1 MQNQQQMLQVRKRS
15 FKTQS
20 RVLHLLLLLLL
31 VSSVTVGGWNTSSVY
46 AQSTPTPDQSASSGR
61 VAVVG
66 VDPAPLYATPGGATV
81 QTLQP
86 GSPVTVV
93 GRSQDSQW
101 VQVNDTTVGKGWMAA
116 KQIIV
121 FGVEELP
128 VVAVANTAASKTA
141 APVQTTTPATTTVT
155 AGNNTNPAPTLAP
168 TSAAPAQTPTPASQ
182 NNAPATTNNTA
193 TNGANTATITSAGLN
208 VRAGPGT
215 NYPVLG
221 TAKSGQ
227 TYPALARNGAN
238 TWVQIS
244 FSAQQEGWV
253 AAQFVKLSSAI
264 STLPIS
270 AKVSAAPVKQP
281 TATAVATSAA
291 AATTNQTTQT
301 STTTNATTANKA
313 SASAASGLQGTLV
326 FAASNGG
333 AIYVYK
339 LATGSLRQLTS
350 GFDPAISPDGSKV
363 AFTRDGGGNGL
374 YIINIDGSNEHKIY
388 SGNESIRSPKWS
400 PDGNWIVFGHV
411 SATYLCY
418 QMGPACLTRT
428 DLKKRLPPSIAN
440 DPKALEKFLKES
452 DAEATSNALLG
463 ISRVDV
469 NGQEYRDIPALNSA
483 TAPDWSN
490 SGIVYQSTA
499 GLQKTADKP
508 DATNSVVT
516 AEHYVQDPDWQPNG
530 GRIVYQSRQGPHW
543 EIFAINDDGSG
554 VVALTHPETTLVNQL
569 PSNVAPAW
577 SPDGQHIVFL
587 SNRQDNHEAGAWR
600 IWVMN
605 ADGSNQHPLPV
616 NVQLDYSYTNEQ
628 AVSWGP

>member
-1 MQNQQQMLQVRKRS
+1 MQNQQQILQVLKRS
-15 FKTQS
+15 FKPRR
-20 RVLHLLLLLLL
+20 RVLHSLLLLLL
-31 VSSVTVGGWNTSSVY
+31 VSSASLGGWSTPSVY
-46 AQSTPTPDQSASSGR
+46 AQSTPTPDQAASSGR

-121 FGVEELP
+121 FGLEELP
-128 VVAVANTAASKTA
+128 VVAVANSAPSKTA
-141 APVQTTTPATTTVT
+141 APVQATTPATSPVT
-155 AGNNTNPAPTLAP
+155 AENNTNTTPLPAPTSVAP
-168 TSAAPAQTPTPASQ
+168 VQTPTPASA
-182 NNAPATTNNTA
+182 NNTPATTS
-193 TNGANTATITSAGLN
+193 GANTATITSSGLN

-215 NYPVLG
+215 NYPVIG
-221 TAKSGQ
+221 TAKAGQ
-227 TYPALARNGAN
+227 KYTALARNGAN

-264 STLPIS
+264 GALPIS
-270 AKVSAAPVKQP
+270 AKVSAAPVNQP
-281 TATAVATSAA
+281 TATAVATS
-291 AATTNQTTQT
+291 NQTVQT
-301 STTTNATTANKA
+301 NPTTNATTANKA
-313 SASAASGLQGTLV
+313 SASAAGGLQGTLV

-363 AFTRDGGGNGL
+363 AFARDGGDNGL

-440 DPKALEKFLKES
+440 DPKALEKFLKQS
-452 DAEATSNALLG
+452 DAEATTNALLG
-463 ISRVDV
+463 ISRVNS

-508 DATNSVVT
+508 DATNTVVT
-516 AEHYVQDPDWQPNG
+516 SEHYVQDPDWQPNG

-554 VVALTHPETTLVNQL
+554 VGALTRPETTLVNQL

-587 SNRQDNHEAGAWR
+587 SNRENNHEAGAWR

-616 NVQLDYSYTNEQ
+616 NVQLDYSYTDEQ